1 MIDSIGSTSSIGN
14 DGRSELNSNSPRS
27 VISLRDWSSTDAVY
41 CLKMSYRFARVEC
54 CSLYTVSGLNRC
66 GSPSRRHWY
75 SPPSSSR
82 RCARSSGRVGFA
94 MRWRAATS
102 AAISDSPMPPSCDTV
117 PVKYCVDH
125 IFAEAD
131 RLEDLGAGV
140 RRDRRHAHLR
150 HHLEDALA
158 ARLDVVAHRLD
169 RVHVAEAVHVLA
181 DEVLDGFEGEVRVDR
196 TGAEPDQERHV
207 VHFAG
212 VTGFDDQ
219 PGHRALLGA
228 HEVMMDRRGEEE

>member
-1 MIDSIGSTSSIGN
+1 MRPLLGT
-14 DGRSELNSNSPRS
+14 
-27 VISLRDWSSTDAVY
+27 
-41 CLKMSYRFARVEC
+41 
-54 CSLYTVSGLNRC
+54 
-66 GSPSRRHWY
+66 
-75 SPPSSSR
+75 
-82 RCARSSGRVGFA
+82 GRVRHA
-94 MRWRAATS
+94 MASGHLGRDLGQPDATELRHG
-102 AAISDSPMPPSCDTV
+102 AGEV
-117 PVKYCVDH
+117 LLDH

-169 RVHVAEAVHVLA
+169 RVHVAQAVHVLA

-196 TGAEPDQERHV
+196 TRAEPDQERHV